1 MHTLFV
7 MHLHLW
13 RDTSTLT
20 KYINI
25 LYLYIELCCFSLWKI
40 ILCTQFAVPVPEV
53 NISSSHNAP
62 LYTGIAFTL
71 TCTATLHFNVCTEEE
86 VTATWSGPRN
96 ITGER
101 YTLSHVKLSG
111 GINIS
116 LTISPLT
123 VQDEGLYTCTATVDD
138 GNNISQLTTA
148 SDTVWISI
156 YSK

>member
-1 MHTLFV
+1 M
-7 MHLHLW
+7 
-13 RDTSTLT
+13 
-20 KYINI
+20 
-25 LYLYIELCCFSLWKI
+25 
-40 ILCTQFAVPVPEV
+40 PEV

-62 LYTGIAFTL
+62 LYTGIALTL

-96 ITGER
+96 ITGVR

-111 GINIS
+111 GIIS
-116 LTISPLT
+116 VSLYISPLT
-123 VQDEGLYTCTATVDD
+123 VQDEGMYTCTATVNV
-138 GNNISQLTTA
+138 GNIISHLTTA